1 MIRDII
7 VTHARNSN
15 ATEKE
20 LESLATLMGHSVQI
34 QRSVYDKRT
43 KVQKIAPAFDLI
55 KKFNKN

>member
-20 LESLATLMGHSVQI
+20 LEALAIYMGHSINI
-34 QRSVYDKRT
+34 QKSVYDKRT
-43 KVQKIAPAFDLI
+43 KVQKG
-55 KKFNKN
+55 N